1 MEEDGW
7 DRVGMTSRPNHN
19 LLHINYDDVL
29 FEEFKWLDTDPET
42 TDYIRERPIDM
53 TSSFDFGDELP
64 EIQQKFRES
73 VDFGLDLD
81 GVSKYILGLDDLM
94 FFDKYFDNKFDFKQ
108 STDKFRKYKET
119 FKLEIE
125 EESVLFS
132 DKRYNINPLAD
143 SLKNND
149 KGTYFTEPMFA
160 ISEDNNSDISLPS
173 QDTNQDLNLID
184 YEKNTTQLSSK
195 FLENK
200 TNQINLEYGRSEG
213 GLSNQ
218 TQDFGVSDYR
228 EPDDYDFFLS
238 SDGIYDSVSE
248 DELDDIEESFD
259 SEMLELPDTEDE
271 VEFEDAGYYDHFESI
286 FEEDGVDDLSD
297 FEENSYLDDN
307 KTLQSTEYEEID
319 YDNWYLSTLDHNF
332 DMDTENFDSLYGS
345 NRSMSHVFLDSEVE
359 DSFRNSSEDGFEF
372 SDSPYDNYTIY
383 DSNMNYRNYRTSF
396 WVDDRFS
403 KLYENPTWRTPIS
416 YPLG

>member
-1 MEEDGW
+1 M
-7 DRVGMTSRPNHN
+7 
-19 LLHINYDDVL
+19 
-29 FEEFKWLDTDPET
+29 DTDPET

-73 VDFGLDLD
+73 VDYGLDLD
-81 GVSKYILGLDDLM
+81 GVSKYILGLDDLA
-94 FFDKYFDNKFDFKQ
+94 FFDRYFDSKFDFKQ

-160 ISEDNNSDISLPS
+160 ISEDNNSDTSLPTQDISL
-173 QDTNQDLNLID
+173 DFNIFD
-184 YEKNTTQLSSK
+184 YEKNTSHVSSK
-195 FLENK
+195 FSENK
-200 TNQINLEYGRSEG
+200 GNYATLDIEDSDFFLNYKELELANREYSEPE
-213 GLSNQ
+213 
-218 TQDFGVSDYR
+218 DF
-228 EPDDYDFFLS
+228 DFFLS
-238 SDGIYDSVSE
+238 SDGLYDSIQE
-248 DELDDIEESFD
+248 DELDDVEESFD
-259 SEMLELPDTEDE
+259 YEVLELPDTEDE
-271 VEFEDAGYYDHFESI
+271 AEFEDDGYYDHFESN
-286 FEEDGVDDLSD
+286 FEEDGVDGLYD
-297 FEENSYLDDN
+297 FEENSYLDESSN
-307 KTLQSTEYEEID
+307 SNSVEYEEVD
-319 YDNWYLSTLDHNF
+319 YDNWYFNTLDHSY
-332 DMDTENFDSLYGS
+332 DLDSENFDSMFSAGQ
-345 NRSMSHVFLDSEVE
+345 SMSHVFIDSEVE